1 MSLQDTFGDFA
12 ASEEKNLYYKELTKG
27 DAWSTADTTITLN
40 FADYT
45 YTLLNG
51 GLTETGIY
59 SVEKVGTYNV
69 IQFRSDSDGSI
80 LSETYSMEFGTKVIT
95 ETVKKKTVEK
105 VVTDYDTITF
115 TPVKLTSTDC
125 FATEGRSYVLSRTN
139 DTNQ

>member
-1 MSLQDTFGDFA
+1 M
-12 ASEEKNLYYKELTKG
+12 
-27 DAWSTADTTITLN
+27 N

-125 FATEGRSYVLSRTN
+125 FATEGRSYVLSRAN
-139 DTNQ
+139 DTN